1 MIGVVL
7 AHIFDSKV
15 LNNERKNDVFGGV
28 FTKRGGAHDR
38 EIAKLG
44 EMQLDAVIRN
54 APCLFQAWH
63 SFADLHINP
72 AVGGQR
78 AKIVLEDDFVW
89 DNVQGNIHVF
99 VPGHW
104 SLIINVFNVQGQLP
118 GIGGGNNTIQ
128 QTFGCREA
136 GAVGGGN

>member
-28 FTKRGGAHDR
+28 FTKRGGVHDGG
-38 EIAKLG
+38 IAKLG
-44 EMQLDAVIRN
+44 EMQLDAVIHN
-54 APCLFQAWH
+54 APFLFQAWN

-72 AVGGQR
+72 DVGGQR
-78 AKIVLEDDFVW
+78 AKIVLEDDFIG
-89 DNVQGNIHVF
+89 DNVQVNLHVF

-118 GIGGGNNTIQ
+118 
-128 QTFGCREA
+128 A
-136 GAVGGGN
+136 